1 MSVLNTTS
9 LFREVKWQRL
19 ESRVKE
25 PLKFNVP
32 IFGSYTLPAC
42 EKKKQSFNFHKQ
54 TTKYNGPQP
63 FPLRSS
69 SILMISYSTVHNK
82 KT

>member
-1 MSVLNTTS
+1 MSVLNTPS

-42 EKKKQSFNFHKQ
+42 EKKNKA
-54 TTKYNGPQP
+54 
-63 FPLRSS
+63 
-69 SILMISYSTVHNK
+69 STSTNK
-82 KT
+82 LQNIMDLNLFL

>member
-1 MSVLNTTS
+1 MSVLNTPS

-32 IFGSYTLPAC
+32 IFGSYTLPTC
-42 EKKKQSFNFHKQ
+42 EKK
-54 TTKYNGPQP
+54 TKLQLPQ
-63 FPLRSS
+63 
-69 SILMISYSTVHNK
+69 NK
-82 KT
+82 YKI

>member
-42 EKKKQSFNFHKQ
+42 EKKTKLQLPQ
-54 TTKYNGPQP
+54 TNYK
-63 FPLRSS
+63 
-69 SILMISYSTVHNK
+69 I
-82 KT
+82 